1 MNSSRRSSTESEAEA
16 LAAARPSA
24 LRSQGLSSADAGGG
38 AADYTS
44 EGEVPAGTPAEYA
57 ALRAAVERWRAG
69 PVRESFERVPPRSAS
84 FETWSGLPVPDLL
97 TPADV
102 PVDYERDLGLPG
114 EYPYTRGVQPTMY
127 RGRLW
132 TMRMF
137 AGFGT
142 PEQTNQRFRYL
153 LEQGQTGLST
163 AFDFPTLMG
172 YDSDSPR
179 ALGEVGMCGVA
190 VDTLRDM
197 EVLFDGIDLARVTT
211 SMTINGPAIVLLA
224 FYIALGDLRG
234 VPRSSLGGTVQNDC
248 LKEFIAQHA
257 WLVPPR
263 PAMRLVTDS
272 VEFCAREVPRFNS
285 ISISGYH
292 IREAGSTAAQ
302 ELAFTLADG
311 LEYVRWGVER
321 GLDVDSFAPRL
332 SFFFDVHND
341 FFEEVAKFRAARRM
355 WARFMKERFGARHPA
370 SMKLR
375 THAQTAGVSLTAQQP
390 YNNVAR
396 VALQA
401 LAAVLGGTQSLH
413 TNSLDETYALPTEEA
428 VTIALRTQQIIAHES
443 GVANLIDPLAGS
455 YHVEWLTNRL
465 EEEALAYIRRI
476 DEMGGMV
483 EAVEQGYPQR
493 EIAKSA
499 YDFERALNAGERIVV
514 GVNRFRTQDESRI
527 PTLKIDESVQRRQVE
542 NLARVKAERSA
553 GDVARALEEVRR
565 VAQGD
570 GNLMPALIAAA
581 RVYCTEQELCDV
593 LRSVFGS
600 HSDRGEF

>member
-1 MNSSRRSSTESEAEA
+1 VLCYDCQVRKN
-16 LAAARPSA
+16 
-24 LRSQGLSSADAGGG
+24 G
-38 AADYTS
+38 AISDEDNGFVS
-44 EGEVPAGTPAEYA
+44 EGEVPALGDDGYR
-57 ALRAAVERWRAG
+57 ALREAVAEWRSGKVAK
-69 PVRESFERVPPRSAS
+69 SYQKMPPRQRS
-84 FETWSGLPVPDLL
+84 FETWSGIEVPDLL

-102 PVDYERDLGLPG
+102 KVDYERDLGLPG

-137 AGFGT
+137 AGFGSA
-142 PEQTNQRFRYL
+142 EQTNLRFKYL
-153 LEQGQTGLST
+153 LEHGQTGLST

-197 EVLFDGIDLARVTT
+197 EVLFDGIDLTEVTT

-224 FYIALGDLRG
+224 FYVALADLRG
-234 VPRSSLGGTVQNDC
+234 IPRDRIGGTVQNDC

-263 PAMRLVTDS
+263 PAMRLVTDMI
-272 VEFCAREVPRFNS
+272 EFCSREVPRWNS
-285 ISISGYH
+285 VSISGYH

-311 LEYVRWGVER
+311 LEYVKWAVER
-321 GLDVDSFAPRL
+321 GLDVDEFAPRL

-341 FFEEVAKFRAARRM
+341 FFEEIAKFRAARRM
-355 WARFMKERFGARHPA
+355 WARFMKERFGAKKPD

-390 YNNVAR
+390 MNNVAR

-443 GVANLIDPLAGS
+443 GVASTIDPLGGS

-465 EEEALAYIRRI
+465 EQEALRMIEHI
-476 DEMGGMV
+476 DGMGGMV
-483 EAVEQGYPQR
+483 NAVEKGYPQR
-493 EIAKSA
+493 EIARSA
-499 YDFERALNAGERIVV
+499 YELERHLNQGERVVV
-514 GVNRFRTQDESRI
+514 GMNRFVRRGQEARI
-527 PTLKIDESVQRRQVE
+527 PTLRIDEAVQHAQVE
-542 NLARVKAERSA
+542 SLARVKAERSA
-553 GDVARALEEVRR
+553 HDVSVALSEVREAAR
-565 VAQGD
+565 GD
-570 GNLMPALIAAA
+570 ANLMPPIIRAA
-581 RVYCTEQELCDV
+581 RAYCTEQEICDV
-593 LRSVFGS
+593 LREVFGS
-600 HSDRGEF
+600 HEDRAEF

>member
-1 MNSSRRSSTESEAEA
+1 
-16 LAAARPSA
+16 
-24 LRSQGLSSADAGGG
+24 
-38 AADYTS
+38 
-44 EGEVPAGTPAEYA
+44 
-57 ALRAAVERWRAG
+57 
-69 PVRESFERVPPRSAS
+69 
-84 FETWSGLPVPDLL
+84 
-97 TPADV
+97 
-102 PVDYERDLGLPG
+102 
-114 EYPYTRGVQPTMY
+114 
-127 RGRLW
+127 
-132 TMRMF
+132 
-137 AGFGT
+137 

-396 VALQA
+396 VTLQA

-428 VTIALRTQQIIAHES
+428 VTIALRTQQVIAEES

-455 YHVEWLTNRL
+455 YHVEWMTD
-465 EEEALAYIRRI
+465 RRERDAREDI
-476 DEMGGMV
+476 QRIAEMGGMV
-483 EAVEQGYPQR
+483 EAVERGYPQR
-493 EIAKSA
+493 EIARSA
-499 YDFERALNAGERIVV
+499 YDFERALNAGERVVV
-514 GVNRFRTQDESRI
+514 GVNRYRSEEPQRI
-527 PTLKIDESVQRRQVE
+527 PTLRIDENIQKLQIE
-542 NLARVKAERSA
+542 NLQKVKAGRSR
-553 GDVARALEEVRR
+553 VEVERALDGVRR
-565 VAQGD
+565 AAQSD
-570 GNLMPALIAAA
+570 QNLVPAVIAAA
-581 RVYCTEQELCDV
+581 RVYCTEQEICDV
-593 LRSVFGS
+593 LREVFGS
-600 HSDRGEF
+600 HTDRAEF

>member
-1 MNSSRRSSTESEAEA
+1 MSQELHDRGKG
-16 LAAARPSA
+16 ARADGNGPDDGEH
-24 LRSQGLSSADAGGG
+24 LGLDRQGL
-38 AADYTS
+38 
-44 EGEVPAGTPAEYA
+44 AE
-57 ALRAAVERWRAG
+57 LRAEVERWRSG
-69 PVRESFERVPPRSAS
+69 PLARSLAKVPQRAP
-84 FETWSGLPVPDLL
+84 ELTTWSGMPVPDLC
-97 TPADV
+97 TPIDA
-102 PVDYERDLGLPG
+102 PLDYSRDLGLPG
-114 EYPYTRGVQPTMY
+114 EYPFTRGVQPTMY
-127 RGRLW
+127 TSRLW

-142 PEQTNQRFRYL
+142 PEQTNQRFKYL
-153 LEQGQTGLST
+153 VEQGQTGLST

-197 EVLFDGIDLARVTT
+197 EVLFDGIPLDRVTT

-224 FYIALGDLRG
+224 FYVALADKRGIARAQI
-234 VPRSSLGGTVQNDC
+234 GGTVQNDC

-263 PAMRLVTDS
+263 PAMRIVGD
-272 VEFCAREVPRFNS
+272 VMAFCSQEVPRWNTV
-285 ISISGYH
+285 SISGYH

-311 LEYVRWGVER
+311 LAYVEHGIER
-321 GLDVDSFAPRL
+321 GLDVDDFAPRL

-341 FFEEVAKFRAARRM
+341 FFEEIAKFRAARRM
-355 WARFMKERFGARHPA
+355 WARFMRERFGAKKEE
-370 SMKLR
+370 SWKLR

-396 VALQA
+396 VALQG

-443 GVANLIDPLAGS
+443 GVANTIDPLGGS
-455 YHVEWLTNRL
+455 YFVEWLTSKL
-465 EEEALAYIRRI
+465 EDDAMQYIRRI

-483 EAVEQGYPQR
+483 VAVEKGYPQR
-493 EIAKSA
+493 EIAGSA
-499 YDFERALNAGERIVV
+499 YKFQRALDAGERVMV
-514 GVNRFRTQDESRI
+514 GMNRFEQAGSPAI
-527 PTLKIDESVQRRQVE
+527 PMLRIDESVQKKQQAR
-542 NLARVKAERSA
+542 LAEVKSQRSA
-553 GDVARALEEVRR
+553 ADVQNALAAVRQ
-565 VAQGD
+565 AAACSD
-570 GNLMPALIAAA
+570 NLMPPIIRAAS
-581 RVYCTEQELCDV
+581 VYASEQEICDV
-593 LRSVFGS
+593 LREVMGT
-600 HSDRGEF
+600 HSDRAEF